1 MRQSVRHLVVVTCTE
16 STGAQ
21 GAAFLL
27 IIMGH
32 EAAGV
37 IAQIG
42 AAVSEWKIGDPVIFD
57 ITLLGAE
64 GLRL

>member
-1 MRQSVRHLVVVTCTE
+1 
-16 STGAQ
+16 
-21 GAAFLL
+21 
-27 IIMGH
+27 MGH